1 MTRTFCS
8 LLLNAVQAPSDRA
21 TATASTLRSGSG
33 SGAGRLVLAI
43 RLPLHRLYRSA
54 AFPSLPELTCCAPF
68 YSIWQLPIQ
77 NREHHLLT
85 FKVSEGPTFER
96 IVSDKF
102 SIREEI

>member
-1 MTRTFCS
+1 MTRTFWS
-8 LLLNAVQAPSDRA
+8 LLLNTIQAPSDRA
-21 TATASTLRSGSG
+21 TATASTLRSGA
-33 SGAGRLVLAI
+33 GAGRLAVAS
-43 RLPLHRLYRSA
+43 RLPLHWLCRSA
-54 AFPSLPELTCCAPF
+54 TFPSLPELTCCAPF

-102 SIREEI
+102 SIWEEI